1 MKLNIEIA
9 KHERMASSG
18 SSLLRSFQNEDLPKL
33 DLIVRESIQNS
44 LDAHQPDAKFVGV
57 DFTIGD
63 FKPALLNAYF
73 ESIGPVLNER
83 YKGKTCKFL
92 AIKDYNTVG
101 LTGKLHYDEV
111 TDQDF
116 GNLQKLVYEV
126 SKPQIEDGAGGSW
139 GLGKTVYFR
148 IGIGL
153 VIYYSRIIDKDGNY
167 ASRLAATLVENET
180 KPDSIIQYPN
190 TPEYHI
196 KRGIAWWGKKYGKW
210 NSKSTCPITDQS
222 SINNILQMLNISP
235 YSGTNTGTTII
246 IPYIDEADLLKGIA
260 PAEGVS
266 GYGQHYYWLNSVEEY
281 LKLAIQRWYTPR
293 LSPKYERGAYLKA
306 SVNGTSVTSE
316 KLAPY
321 YKILYQLYENTT
333 KRDLFAVG
341 SQVIDG
347 IEYFCQKVNT
357 RSILTKGQIIGYV
370 SYAKVTEKSLG
381 MGSPDN
387 EPNPYAFA
395 GKYDV
400 GRETNPPLICYIRK
414 PGMVVSYETT
424 GDWLDGVPQTTGEE
438 YIVALFVLN
447 SENEVKNYPDKTLE
461 EYVRKGEKSDHA
473 AWFDHPIAD
482 KQAYVVS
489 RIKSNTSK
497 ILRSTFA
504 QIGAGPTTLTH
515 SGLEKAL
522 ADLLLPPDG
531 FGHRS
536 NNSGRTGSH
545 GGQETSHS
553 GKSPMLKITGTEYH
567 GDIIVIDFN
576 FSTGRSAKNIFI
588 ELQVVT
594 DNNVLS
600 AEKWEK
606 PTVIGTEFPLQLV
619 SFELFEKE
627 AAHILSAQDDTQSI
641 AIGPLTVS
649 CNRTSSYNV
658 PYGIMISD
666 SCDDNVSMT
675 GKITFKRSSRDIS
688 GAVSI
693 TQKGDHQQ

>member
-18 SSLLRSFQNEDLPKL
+18 SSLLRSFQNENLPKL
-33 DLIVRESIQNS
+33 DLIVRESVQNS
-44 LDAHQPDAKFVGV
+44 LDASQKDAKFVGV
-57 DFTIGD
+57 DFTIGE

-73 ESIGPVLNER
+73 ESIGPVLNQR
-83 YKGKTCKFL
+83 YKGKTCKYL
-92 AIKDYNTVG
+92 AIKDYNTIG

-111 TDQDF
+111 TGQDF

-126 SKPQIEDGAGGSW
+126 SKPQTEEGAGGSW

-153 VIYYSRIIDKDGNY
+153 VIYYSRIIDENGEY
-167 ASRLAATLVENET
+167 ASRLAATLVEDET

-190 TPEYHI
+190 NSEYRI
-196 KRGIAWWGKKYGKW
+196 KRGIAWWGKKYGGW
-210 NSKSTCPITDQS
+210 GSKTTCPITDQS
-222 SINNILQMLNISP
+222 SINNILQMLSISP

-246 IPYIDEADLLKGIA
+246 IPYIDEAELLKGIA

-266 GYGQHYYWLNSVEEY
+266 GYGQHYYWLNSAEEY

-306 SVNGTSVTSE
+306 SVNGQTVTTE
-316 KLAPY
+316 KMAPY
-321 YKILYQLYENTT
+321 YKILHQLYENTT
-333 KRDLFAVG
+333 KRDVFAVG
-341 SQVIDG
+341 SQIIDDV
-347 IEYFCQKVNT
+347 EYFCQKVTT
-357 RSILTKGQIIGYV
+357 RNILTKGQIIGYI
-370 SYAKVTEKSLG
+370 SYAKVSEDTLG
-381 MGSPDN
+381 MKAPDN
-387 EPNPYAFA
+387 EPNPYAFV

-400 GRETNPPLICYIRK
+400 GRDTNPPLLCYIRK
-414 PGMVVSYETT
+414 PGMIVNYETT
-424 GDWLDGVPQTTGEE
+424 GDWLEGVLQTTGED
-438 YIVALFVLN
+438 YILALFVLN
-447 SENEVKNYPDKTLE
+447 SENEVKNYPGKTLE
-461 EYVRKGEKSDHA
+461 EYIRQGEKSDHT

-489 RIKSNTSK
+489 RIKANTGK

-504 QIGAGPTTLTH
+504 QLGAGPTTLTH

-536 NNSGRTGSH
+536 NNSGKPGAH

-553 GKSPMLKITGTEYH
+553 GRSAVLKIVDTSYR
-567 GDIIVIDFN
+567 GDLIDIDFD
-576 FSTGRSAKNIFI
+576 FCTGRGAKNILV

-594 DNNVLS
+594 ESGSIS
-600 AEKWEK
+600 ANQWEK
-606 PTVIGTEFPLQLV
+606 PSMIGTEFPLKLTEFSLFPNGETV
-619 SFELFEKE
+619 TLIPDKMVKELSMG
-627 AAHILSAQDDTQSI
+627 ALSLKCDVTDTYGI
-641 AIGPLTVS
+641 
-649 CNRTSSYNV
+649 
-658 PYGIMISD
+658 PYGVTILD
-666 SCDDNVSMT
+666 SSEENAVMT
-675 GKITFKRSSRDIS
+675 GRITFRRSSRDIS

-693 TQKGDHQQ
+693 TQKGDR